1 MQEIFCDHLCL
12 MTLKI
17 WFYLFEIFYFLFSF
31 FFWCLFYKWV
41 IWNKSCWILDNKA
54 CFYFLCVHQTQLYI
68 QSPLNSSAQD
78 NTAVCCQEKSSLHV
92 RTVKVAA
99 CVVPL
104 IYQLL
109 HFFFLLCWQMGFL
122 CCQLTD
128 ATLLMAACQEC
139 CYLMW
144 ATSKL
149 HYIPHIHGGE
159 NACCHFIR
167 FIWSAHSNN

>member
-68 QSPLNSSAQD
+68 QSPLNFSAQD
-78 NTAVCCQEKSSLHV
+78 NTAVRKRALCTLEQWKWPPVLYRLYTSFSISFSFSADRWVSYVVSSQMLHYWWLLV
-92 RTVKVAA
+92 RS
-99 CVVPL
+99 VVTWCGPLPNFITFL
-104 IYQLL
+104 IYTEEKTHVVTSLGLYDQLIL
-109 HFFFLLCWQMGFL
+109 II
-122 CCQLTD
+122 
-128 ATLLMAACQEC
+128 
-139 CYLMW
+139 
-144 ATSKL
+144 K
-149 HYIPHIHGGE
+149 
-159 NACCHFIR
+159 
-167 FIWSAHSNN
+167 